1 MSRERRGA
9 KGPPQAS
16 GVERGEGPPRLGKT
30 RPTLMRSAGVIGIA
44 TMTSRV
50 LGLIRDQVLANFF
63 GAGDAM
69 DAFRIAFRLPNLLRD
84 LFAEGAL
91 SAALVPTFA
100 RALATGGRTA
110 AWRLASNV
118 ITVLLLISGAV
129 VAAGILFA
137 EPLVQMYAEGF
148 RGVPGKL
155 ELTTRLTRIMFPFLA
170 MVSTA
175 AVMMAM
181 LNALHRF
188 FIPAL
193 SPAMF
198 NIATIACAVIAVP
211 LSPHLGIEPIV
222 AIAAGTLAGGLGQI
236 LLQWP
241 ALRRE
246 GFRYQ
251 PMLDVHDPWL
261 REIGRLMVPGV
272 AGLAAVQINLFVNS
286 WLAAGLGTGA
296 VSWLDYAFRL
306 MYMPIGLFGIS
317 IATASLPTISG
328 HAANRNDPG
337 IRSALSS
344 GLRMMLMLNVPATI
358 GLLVL
363 ATPIVRLIFE
373 RGRFTSADTA
383 ATAAALMCYAP
394 GLIGYS
400 AVKLV
405 SPSFYALGN
414 SRIPV
419 ISSAASVAFN
429 IALNLV
435 LVRSLGHRGLALGT
449 AAAAL
454 LNAGLLLVLIR
465 ARLGGLEG
473 RRLLVASVKISLASL
488 AMAFAAFYSERAL
501 HIPFYGTGAFAQA
514 ARVFGAIGIGMGALA
529 AFAHLLRIEE
539 FTQVRRRMSFL

>member
-1 MSRERRGA
+1 MSL
-9 KGPPQAS
+9 
-16 GVERGEGPPRLGKT
+16 V
-30 RPTLMRSAGVIGIA
+30 RSAGVIGIA

-50 LGLIRDQVLANFF
+50 LGLIRDQVLAYFF

-69 DAFRIAFRLPNLLRD
+69 DAFRIAFRLPNVLRD

-91 SAALVPTFA
+91 SAALVPTFT
-100 RALATGGRTA
+100 RALATGDRIA

-118 ITVLLLISGAV
+118 VTVLVLISGAIV
-129 VAAGILFA
+129 IAGIIFA
-137 EPLVQMYAEGF
+137 EPLVQVYAGGF
-148 RGVPGKL
+148 RQVPGKI
-155 ELTTRLTRIMFPFLA
+155 ELTIRLTRIMFPFLA
-170 MVSTA
+170 MVAVA

-198 NIATIACAVIAVP
+198 NVATIMCAGIAVP
-211 LSPHLGIEPIV
+211 LAPQLGIEPIV
-222 AIAAGTLAGGLGQI
+222 AIAAGTLIGGLGQI

-246 GFRYQ
+246 GFHYR
-251 PMLDVHDPWL
+251 PLLDAQDPWL
-261 REIGRLMVPGV
+261 RQIGRLMVPGV

-317 IATASLPTISG
+317 IATASLPTISS
-328 HAANRNDPG
+328 HAASRNDPG
-337 IRSALSS
+337 IRRAVSN
-344 GLRMMLMLNVPATI
+344 GLRMMLMLNVPATV
-358 GLLVL
+358 GLFVL
-363 ATPIVRLIFE
+363 ATPIVALIFE
-373 RGRFTSADTA
+373 RGRFTPADTA
-383 ATAAALMCYAP
+383 ATAAALACYAP

-400 AVKLV
+400 AVKLI
-405 SPSFYALGN
+405 SPAFYAMNN

-419 ISSAASVAFN
+419 VASAVSVVFN
-429 IALNLV
+429 VALNLL

-454 LNAGLLLVLIR
+454 LNAGLLVILLR
-465 ARLGGLEG
+465 ARVGGLEG
-473 RRLLVASVKISLASL
+473 RRLLVATVKISAASV
-488 AMAFAAFYSERAL
+488 AMATAAYYAERLL
-501 HIPFYGTGAFAQA
+501 HVPFGGRDVIAQA
-514 ARVFGAIGIGMGALA
+514 IRVFSAIGIGMTVLA
-529 AFAHLLRIEE
+529 ASAYILRIDE
-539 FTQVRRRMSFL
+539 FTQLRRRALPF